1 MKFKEDIELIEALA
15 LHFPN
20 SKRNTLRKMLTEG
33 RALVDGKA
41 VHKAK
46 HLVEAGSSVTI
57 SDREKAAITS
67 PPPVPK
73 KPHPRIKILFEDSD
87 IIVVNKQAGLLSV
100 ATDKMEPD
108 TLHSRVVDYLQNE
121 DEGEWAFIV
130 HRLDRETSG
139 VMIFAK
145 HKRHKEY
152 LQAQF
157 AERSVH
163 RVYHALVQGKP
174 EQESGIIHE
183 WLLED
188 KFLRIRTVNKRNPNA
203 KEAITHWS
211 LVDSDEIAS
220 LLMLTIE
227 TGRRHQIRVG
237 LANLGLPVLG
247 DEQHG
252 AVGNPIGRI
261 ALHATSL
268 ELLHP
273 QSEDPVRFEATIP
286 FGPEISKASK
296 TLD

>member
-1 MKFKEDIELIEALA
+1 MKFKEDIELIEALKA
-15 LHFPN
+15 HFPN

-33 RALVDGKA
+33 RALVDGKV

-73 KPHPRIKILFEDSD
+73 KPHPRIKILFEDTD

-174 EQESGIIHE
+174 EQDSGTIHE

-211 LVDSDEIAS
+211 LEDSDEIAS

-273 QSEDPVRFEATIP
+273 ESEDPVRFEATIP
-286 FGPEISKASK
+286 FGPER
-296 TLD
+296 

>member
-1 MKFKEDIELIEALA
+1 MKFEKEIELIEALSA
-15 LHFPN
+15 HFPK

-33 RALVDGKA
+33 RALVDGKV

-46 HLVEAGSSVTI
+46 HIVPAGSSVTI
-57 SDREKAAITS
+57 ADREQAAISS
-67 PPPVPK
+67 PPPQPK
-73 KPHPRIKILFEDSD
+73 RPHPRIKILFEDSD
-87 IIVVNKQAGLLSV
+87 ILVVNKQAGLLSV

-108 TLHSRVVDYLQNE
+108 TLHSRVIDYLQFD
-121 DEGEWAFIV
+121 DERAWAFIV

-145 HKRHKEY
+145 SKWHKEY
-152 LQAQF
+152 LQEQF

-174 EQESGIIHE
+174 EENGGTIHE

-188 KFLRIRTVNKRNPNA
+188 KFLRVKSVNKRTPNA
-203 KEAITHWS
+203 REAITHWS
-211 LVDSDEIAS
+211 IEDSDDIAS
-220 LLMLTIE
+220 LIMLTIE

-237 LANLGLPVLG
+237 LANLGNPVVG

-252 AVGNPIGRI
+252 AEGNPIGRI
-261 ALHATSL
+261 ALHATAL

-273 QSEDPVRFEATIP
+273 ATDDPVRFEATIP
-286 FGPEISKASK
+286 FGPE
-296 TLD
+296 

>member
-1 MKFKEDIELIEALA
+1 MKVDIDTELLEVLA
-15 LHFPN
+15 AKYPN
-20 SKRNTLRKMLTEG
+20 SKRNKLRKMLTEG
-33 RALVDGKA
+33 RVLVDGVI

-46 HLVEAGSSVTI
+46 SIVKKGSTVII
-57 SDREKAAITS
+57 SDRESAAKTS
-67 PPPVPK
+67 PPPAPK
-73 KPHPRIKILFEDSD
+73 KKHPRIKIIFEDEH
-87 IIVVNKQAGLLSV
+87 ILVVNKQAGLLSV

-108 TLHSRVVDYLQNE
+108 TLHSRAVDYLRSE
-121 DEGEWAFIV
+121 EERGWAFIV

-152 LQAQF
+152 LQEQF

-174 EQESGIIHE
+174 DENKGTIHE

-188 KFLRIRTVNKRNPNA
+188 KFLRVKSVNKRNPKA

-211 LVDSDEIAS
+211 LEDSDEAAS
-220 LLMLTIE
+220 LLILTIE

-237 LANLGLPVLG
+237 LANMGYPVIG

-252 AVGNPIGRI
+252 AQGNPIGRI
-261 ALHATSL
+261 ALHASSL

-273 QSEDPVRFEATIP
+273 QTDDPVRFDATIP
-286 FGPEISKASK
+286 FGPEQ
-296 TLD
+296 

>member
-1 MKFKEDIELIEALA
+1 MKFKQDIELIEALA
-15 LHFPN
+15 AHFPN

-33 RALVDGKA
+33 RVLVDGNVA
-41 VHKAK
+41 YKAK
-46 HLVEAGSSVTI
+46 TIVEVGSSVTI
-57 SDREKAAITS
+57 SDREKAAIYS

-108 TLHSRVVDYLQNE
+108 TLHSRVVDYLQHE
-121 DEGEWAFIV
+121 DKGDWAFIV

-145 HKRHKEY
+145 HKSHKEY

-174 EQESGIIHE
+174 EQERGTIHE

-188 KFLRIRTVNKRNPNA
+188 KFLRIRAVNKRNPNA

-211 LVDSDEIAS
+211 LEDSDEIAS

-237 LANLGLPVLG
+237 LANIGLPVVG

-261 ALHATSL
+261 ALHASAL

-286 FGPEISKASK
+286 FGPER
-296 TLD
+296 

>member
-1 MKFKEDIELIEALA
+1 MKFEKEIELIEALSA
-15 LHFPN
+15 HFPK

-33 RALVDGKA
+33 RALVDGKV

-46 HLVEAGSSVTI
+46 HIVPVGSYVTI
-57 SDREKAAITS
+57 ADREQAAISS
-67 PPPVPK
+67 PPPQPK
-73 KPHPRIKILFEDSD
+73 RPHLRIKILFEDSD
-87 IIVVNKQAGLLSV
+87 ILVVNKQAGLLSV

-108 TLHSRVVDYLQNE
+108 TLHSRVIDYLQFD
-121 DEGEWAFIV
+121 DERAWAFIV

-145 HKRHKEY
+145 TKWHKEY
-152 LQAQF
+152 LQEQF

-174 EQESGIIHE
+174 EKNSGTIHE

-188 KFLRIRTVNKRNPNA
+188 KFLRVKSVNKRTPNA
-203 KEAITHWS
+203 REAITHWS
-211 LVDSDEIAS
+211 IEDSDDIAS
-220 LLMLTIE
+220 LIMLTIE

-237 LANLGLPVLG
+237 LANLGNPVVG

-252 AVGNPIGRI
+252 AEGNPIGRI
-261 ALHATSL
+261 ALHATAL

-273 QSEDPVRFEATIP
+273 ATDDPVRFEATIP
-286 FGPEISKASK
+286 FGPE
-296 TLD
+296 

>member
-1 MKFKEDIELIEALA
+1 MKFEKEIELIEALSA
-15 LHFPN
+15 HFPK

-33 RALVDGKA
+33 RALVDGKV

-46 HLVEAGSSVTI
+46 HIVPAGSSVTI
-57 SDREKAAITS
+57 ADREQAAISS
-67 PPPVPK
+67 PPPLPK
-73 KPHPRIKILFEDSD
+73 RPHPRIKILFEDSD
-87 IIVVNKQAGLLSV
+87 ILVVNKQAGLLSV

-108 TLHSRVVDYLQNE
+108 TLHSRVIDYLQFD
-121 DEGEWAFIV
+121 DERAWAFIV

-145 HKRHKEY
+145 SKWHKEY
-152 LQAQF
+152 LQEQF

-174 EQESGIIHE
+174 EENSGTIHE

-188 KFLRIRTVNKRNPNA
+188 KFLRVKSVNKRTPNA
-203 KEAITHWS
+203 REAITHWS
-211 LVDSDEIAS
+211 IEDSDDIAS
-220 LLMLTIE
+220 LIMLTIE

-237 LANLGLPVLG
+237 LANLGNPVVG

-252 AVGNPIGRI
+252 AEGNPIGRI
-261 ALHATSL
+261 ALHATAL

-273 QSEDPVRFEATIP
+273 ATDDPVRFEATIP
-286 FGPEISKASK
+286 FGPE
-296 TLD
+296 

>member
-1 MKFKEDIELIEALA
+1 MKVERETELIEILSSY
-15 LHFPN
+15 FPN
-20 SKRNTLRKMLTEG
+20 SKRNKLRKMLTEG
-33 RALVDGKA
+33 RVHVDGNV

-46 HLVEAGSSVTI
+46 FIVNPGNVVTI
-57 SDREKAAITS
+57 SDKESAIKNT
-67 PPPVPK
+67 PPPTPK
-73 KPHPRIKILFEDSD
+73 KRHTRVKILFEDD
-87 IIVVNKQAGLLSV
+87 HILVVNKQAGLLSV

-108 TLHSRVVDYLQNE
+108 TLHSRVVDYLKSENE
-121 DEGEWAFIV
+121 KGWAFIV

-152 LQAQF
+152 LQEQF
-157 AERSVH
+157 ANRGVH
-163 RVYHALVQGKP
+163 RVYHALVQGVP
-174 EQESGIIHE
+174 EQKGGKIHE

-188 KFLRIRTVNKRNPNA
+188 KFLRVKAVNKRNPKA

-211 LVDSDEIAS
+211 IEDSDEVAS

-237 LANLGLPVLG
+237 LANMGYPVIG

-252 AVGNPIGRI
+252 AEGNPIGRI
-261 ALHATSL
+261 ALHASAL

-273 QSEDPVRFEATIP
+273 ETDDPVRFDATIP
-286 FGPEISKASK
+286 FGPE
-296 TLD
+296 

>member
-1 MKFKEDIELIEALA
+1 MKFETEIELIEALSA
-15 LHFPN
+15 HFPK

-33 RALVDGKA
+33 RALVDGKV

-46 HLVEAGSSVTI
+46 HIVPAGSSVTI
-57 SDREKAAITS
+57 ADREQAAISS
-67 PPPVPK
+67 PPPQPK
-73 KPHPRIKILFEDSD
+73 RPHPRIKILFEDSD
-87 IIVVNKQAGLLSV
+87 ILVVNKQAGLLSV

-108 TLHSRVVDYLQNE
+108 TLHSRVIDYLQFD
-121 DEGEWAFIV
+121 DERAWAFIV

-145 HKRHKEY
+145 SKWHKEY
-152 LQAQF
+152 LQEQF

-174 EQESGIIHE
+174 EENSGTIHE

-188 KFLRIRTVNKRNPNA
+188 KFLRVKSVNKRTPNA
-203 KEAITHWS
+203 REAITHWS
-211 LVDSDEIAS
+211 IEDSDEIAS
-220 LLMLTIE
+220 LIMLTIE

-237 LANLGLPVLG
+237 LANIGNPVVG

-252 AVGNPIGRI
+252 AEGNPIGRI
-261 ALHATSL
+261 ALHATAL

-273 QSEDPVRFEATIP
+273 ATDDPVRFEATIP
-286 FGPEISKASK
+286 FGPE
-296 TLD
+296 

>member
-1 MKFKEDIELIEALA
+1 MEIKEDTELLEALA
-15 LHFPN
+15 QYFPT
-20 SKRNTLRKMLTEG
+20 SKRNKLRKMLTEG
-33 RALVDGKA
+33 RALIDGEV

-46 HLVEAGSSVTI
+46 FIVKKGSILSI
-57 SDREKAAITS
+57 ADRKSAAVSS
-67 PPPVPK
+67 PPPAPK
-73 KPHPRIKILFEDSD
+73 KHHARIKILFEDEH
-87 IIVVNKQAGLLSV
+87 ILVVNKQAGLLSV
-100 ATDKMEPD
+100 STNKMEPD
-108 TLHSRVVDYLQNE
+108 TLHSRVVDYLKIE
-121 DEGEWAFIV
+121 DERAWAFIV

-152 LQAQF
+152 LQEQF

-174 EQESGIIHE
+174 KQKGGIIHE

-188 KFLRIRTVNKRNPNA
+188 KFLRVRAVNKRNPMA

-211 LVDSDEIAS
+211 LEDTDEIAS

-237 LANLGLPVLG
+237 LANMGFPVVG

-252 AVGNPIGRI
+252 AEGNPIGRI
-261 ALHATSL
+261 ALHASAV
-268 ELLHP
+268 EFLHP
-273 QSEDPVRFEATIP
+273 ETDDPVRFDATIP
-286 FGPEISKASK
+286 FGPE
-296 TLD
+296 